1 MRQVRA
7 MRAEDLSSL
16 KDDMIAFIE
25 GHGLKRFRG
34 FVSEDLES
42 VSWDDEN
49 PESWKDFVEVAK
61 ASGSAFLTMNDFVL
75 ELDDVES
82 LVECLRASRY
92 VSDEDLQEARWL
104 RSCVGRVGYVQLGL
118 PYHGILFLYESS
130 TVWYERYQGLLELA
144 EDCGDLMID
153 EPDQGDGN

>member
-1 MRQVRA
+1 MQ
-7 MRAEDLSSL
+7 AEDLSGL

-34 FVSEDLES
+34 YVNEELES

-75 ELDDVES
+75 AQDDLDY
-82 LVECLRASRY
+82 LVDCLRDSRY
-92 VSDEDLQEARWL
+92 VSDEDLQEARWM
-104 RSCVGRVGYVQLGL
+104 RGCVGRVGFIQLGL
-118 PYHGILFLYESS
+118 PYHGIMFLHESS
-130 TVWYERYQGLLELA
+130 TAWYERYQRLLELA
-144 EDCGDLMID
+144 EDCGGITID
-153 EPDQGDGN
+153 EPDPGDGN